1 VNKQGDLFK
10 IETDDGKNYSAKTL
24 ILATGKRHRPL
35 NVPGEK
41 ELSGKG
47 VAYCATCDAPFFK
60 DRKVVV
66 AGGGNSAFTSARDL
80 LKVHADVTVINASE
94 GWQGDPALMEK
105 VKAMGRVTFLDNHR
119 ILRIEGGDRVEAVFV
134 RDGRTGAETRLE
146 AGGVFVEIGWVPN
159 TGPVRDLALLSDRQ
173 ELRID
178 CSSATSV
185 PGLFGAGD
193 VTTVPHKQI
202 IISAG
207 EGAKAALSAYG
218 YLAEKSFI

>member
-1 VNKQGDLFK
+1 
-10 IETDDGKNYSAKTL
+10 
-24 ILATGKRHRPL
+24 
-35 NVPGEK
+35 
-41 ELSGKG
+41 
-47 VAYCATCDAPFFK
+47 
-60 DRKVVV
+60 VVV